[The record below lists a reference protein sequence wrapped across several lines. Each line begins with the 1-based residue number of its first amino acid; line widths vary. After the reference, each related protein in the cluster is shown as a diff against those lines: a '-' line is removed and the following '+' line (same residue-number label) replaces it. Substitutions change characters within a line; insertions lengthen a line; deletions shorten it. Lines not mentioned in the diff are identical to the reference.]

1 MTDNSS
7 QNNGS
12 LTGILRRT
20 SFVVADAE
28 KIADFYIHVFG
39 WKRFYDN
46 DTPVDARFP
55 PCAPDAALAKLIIL
69 KAKDPDIGM
78 LGFMEYLGFE
88 PEVSTNK
95 DKATLGIGDPI
106 LVIEAMDIDAVYEK
120 VKTSTKTTGAR
131 LVTEP
136 IKWTVKD
143 YAGTGLIHLCT
154 FSFFD
159 PIGTYVEVNTRL
171 GQT

>member
-1 MTDNSS
+1 MADNSA

-12 LTGILRRT
+12 LAGILRRT

-28 KIADFYIHVFG
+28 KIADFYQHVFG
-39 WKRFYDN
+39 WERFYDN

-95 DKATLGIGDPI
+95 DKAALGIGDPI
-106 LVIEAMDIDAVYEK
+106 LVIEAPDIDAVYEK
-120 VKTSTKTTGAR
+120 VKATKAR
-131 LVTEP
+131 LVSEP

-171 GQT
+171 G

>member
-1 MTDNSS
+1 MTGKD
-7 QNNGS
+7 S
-12 LTGILRRT
+12 LAGILRRT

-28 KIADFYIHVFG
+28 KIADFYQHVFG
-39 WKRFYDN
+39 WERFYDN

-55 PCAPDAALAKLIIL
+55 PCAPEAALAKLIIL

-88 PEVSTNK
+88 PEISTNK
-95 DKATLGIGDPI
+95 DKTTLGIGDPI
-106 LVIEAMDIDAVYEK
+106 LVIEVMDIDAVYEK
-120 VKTSTKTTGAR
+120 IKTTEAR
-131 LVTEP
+131 LVSEP

-171 GQT
+171 GQS

>member
-1 MTDNSS
+1 MPDV
-7 QNNGS
+7 G
-12 LTGILRRT
+12 LDKRPLAGILRRT

-28 KIADFYIHVFG
+28 KIAGFYEDVFG

-88 PEVSTNK
+88 PDVSTNK
-95 DKATLGIGDPI
+95 NKSQLGIGDPI
-106 LVIEAMDIDAVYEK
+106 LVIEAADIDAVYTK
-120 VKTSTKTTGAR
+120 VKTNANLTGAR
-131 LVTEP
+131 LVSAP

-143 YAGTGLIHLCT
+143 YAGTGVIHLCT

-171 GQT
+171 

>member
-1 MTDNSS
+1 MSIS
-7 QNNGS
+7 
-12 LTGILRRT
+12 GIIRRT

-28 KIADFYIHVFG
+28 KIAKFYQHVFG
-39 WKRFYDN
+39 WERFYDN

-55 PCAPDAALAKLIIL
+55 PCAPEAALAKLIIL

-88 PEVSTNK
+88 PEISANK
-95 DKATLGIGDPI
+95 DKTKLGIGDPI
-106 LVIEAMDIDAVYEK
+106 LVIEAADIDAVYAK
-120 VKTSTKTTGAR
+120 VQTTDAR

-171 GQT
+171 

>member
-1 MTDNSS
+1 MADMGSDK
-7 QNNGS
+7 GS
-12 LTGILRRT
+12 LAGILRRT

-28 KIADFYIHVFG
+28 KIAGFYEHVFG
-39 WKRFYDN
+39 WERFYDN

-88 PEVSTNK
+88 PETSTNK
-95 DKATLGIGDPI
+95 EKAKLGIGDPI
-106 LVIEAMDIDAVYEK
+106 LVIEAADIDAVYAK
-120 VKTSTKTTGAR
+120 VKTTDAR
-131 LVTEP
+131 LVSEP

-171 GQT
+171 GQSS

>member
-1 MTDNSS
+1 MSIS
-7 QNNGS
+7 
-12 LTGILRRT
+12 GIIRRT

-28 KIADFYIHVFG
+28 AIAKFYQHVFG
-39 WKRFYDN
+39 WERFYDN

-55 PCAPDAALAKLIIL
+55 PCAPDTALAKLIIL

-78 LGFMEYLGFE
+78 VGFMEYLDFE
-88 PEVSTNK
+88 PELSTDK
-95 DKATLGIGDPI
+95 DKTALGIGDPI
-106 LVIEAMDIDAVYEK
+106 LVIEAADIEAVYER
-120 VKTSTKTTGAR
+120 VKSTNAR

-171 GQT
+171 

>member
-1 MTDNSS
+1 MADN
-7 QNNGS
+7 GA
-12 LTGILRRT
+12 LAGILRRT
-20 SFVVADAE
+20 SFVVSDAE
-28 KIADFYIHVFG
+28 KIANFYQHVFG
-39 WKRFYDN
+39 WERFYDN

-88 PEVSTNK
+88 PEVSTNN
-95 DKATLGIGDPI
+95 DKTTVGIGDPI

-120 VKTSTKTTGAR
+120 IKATEAR
-131 LVTEP
+131 LVSEP

>member
-1 MTDNSS
+1 MAD
-7 QNNGS
+7 NGS
-12 LTGILRRT
+12 LAGILRRT

-28 KIADFYIHVFG
+28 KIAKFYQHVFG
-39 WKRFYDN
+39 WERFYDN

-106 LVIEAMDIDAVYEK
+106 LVIEAMDIDAVYAK
-120 VKTSTKTTGAR
+120 VKKTEAR
-131 LVTEP
+131 LVSEP

-159 PIGTYVEVNTRL
+159 PIGTYVEVNMRL
-171 GQT
+171 GQTK

>member
-1 MTDNSS
+1 VPDK
-7 QNNGS
+7 GAVA
-12 LTGILRRT
+12 GIIRRT

-28 KIADFYIHVFG
+28 SIANFYQHVFG

-55 PCAPDAALAKLIIL
+55 PCAPDAALAKIIIL

-78 LGFMEYLGFE
+78 IGFMEYQDFK
-88 PEVSTNK
+88 PEASTNK
-95 DKATLGIGDPI
+95 DKTSLGIGDPI
-106 LVIEAMDIDAVYEK
+106 LVIEAADIDAVYAK
-120 VKTSTKTTGAR
+120 VKTTDAR
-131 LVTEP
+131 LVTKP

-159 PIGTYVEVNTRL
+159 PLGTYVEVNTRL